1 MFYLITQDL
10 GIHGESMLIN
20 TISLKSIEVSTG
32 DKYFDLIV
40 THYNDINKFSFKPEN
55 LINVDNI
62 ISDITQLKTCSYI
75 NNFIALTDIEN
86 RDTINKQYG
95 TQSILHNKA
104 STLLINIED
113 ISIVS
118 ESKKHYCLHTHNQ
131 KFIIKESPK
140 EVFDIISQKI
150 IVPQQMVSQQ
160 QSVLN
165 KLELKHKL

>member
-1 MFYLITQDL
+1 MY
-10 GIHGESMLIN
+10 
-20 TISLKSIEVSTG
+20 K
-32 DKYFDLIV
+32 
-40 THYNDINKFSFKPEN
+40 
-55 LINVDNI
+55 
-62 ISDITQLKTCSYI
+62 
-75 NNFIALTDIEN
+75 FIALTDIEN
-86 RDTINKQYG
+86 RDSINKRYG

-118 ESKKHYCLHTHNQ
+118 ESKQHYCLHTHNQ
-131 KFIIKESPK
+131 KFTIKESPK